1 MLPNTH
7 QPPSLVEP
15 PEPVP
20 LVLAP
25 AGSKPSFLAALAA
38 GAEAI
43 YCGLKSFSARMEARN
58 FTLDELRGLVDLAHQ
73 KGTRVYVTLN
83 TLLKTDE
90 LDDAGRL
97 LDQLGRQVRP
107 DAVIVQDLAMA
118 QLVRQ
123 TGFDGQVHWST
134 LSNVS
139 FAAALRLIR
148 EKLPVDHLVL
158 PRELTVD
165 EIKAAA
171 AACPPGLNLE
181 VFIHGAL
188 CYGISGR
195 CYWSSFLGG
204 KSGLRGRCVQ
214 PCRRV
219 YAQDREAHRHFSC
232 LDLSLDVLVKV
243 LRGIPQVRT
252 WKIEGR
258 KKGPHYVYYVVTG
271 YRLLRD
277 HGADAQAKKDALY
290 FLSRALGRPGTHYHF
305 LPQRPQNPINAR
317 EQTGSGLFIGRIQG
331 GGRQSLFSPR
341 HELLSGDLLRVGYED
356 APGHRIER
364 VGRSVPKGG
373 RYSLPAAAGGIPK
386 GTPVFLID
394 RREKALEDL
403 IRQLETELARDAPA
417 ENSPPSAF
425 KALLPRPAQTALKP
439 VELKVYRQP
448 PRPLLPQRVGLWLSP
463 ETMEAVPVG
472 FYRSVWWWL
481 PPALFPDD
489 EAAVREL
496 VHSARGHGSRFFVLN
511 DPWQVALFAPDPTE
525 ATLWA
530 GPFCNLANPLALET
544 AAGLGFSG
552 AIVSPELAAA
562 DFLKLPGRSPLPLG
576 VVVGGNWP
584 LCVARVISADLQL
597 QSPLRS
603 PKGED
608 AWAVRHGS
616 LYWVFPNWEL
626 DLREQT
632 ETLRRAGYRLF
643 VHLVEPVPP
652 AVKRKDRPGL
662 WNWAGELL

>member
-1 MLPNTH
+1 MI
-7 QPPSLVEP
+7 
-15 PEPVP
+15 
-20 LVLAP
+20 LAP

-58 FTLDELRGLVDLAHQ
+58 FSLEELCGLADLAHR

-83 TLLKTDE
+83 TLLKPDE
-90 LDDAGRL
+90 LDAAGRV
-97 LDQLGRQVRP
+97 LDRLGRQVRP

-123 TGFDGQVHWST
+123 TGFEGQVHWST
-134 LSNVS
+134 LSNVGFPS
-139 FAAALRLIR
+139 ALRLIQ
-148 EKLPVDHLVL
+148 EKLPIDHLVL

-165 EIKAAA
+165 EIKAMA
-171 AACPPGLNLE
+171 AACPPNLGLE

-214 PCRRV
+214 PCRRM
-219 YAQDREAHRHFSC
+219 YSQGREARRYFSC

-243 LRGIPQVRT
+243 LRGIPQVRG

-258 KKGPHYVYYVVTG
+258 KKGPHYVYYVVSA

-277 HGADAQAKKDALY
+277 HGGDARAKKDALHL
-290 FLSRALGRPGTHYHF
+290 LSRALGRPGTHYRF
-305 LPQRPQNPINAR
+305 LPQRPQNPVNSG

-331 GGRQSLFSPR
+331 GRQAFFSPR
-341 HELLSGDLLRVGYED
+341 QELLPADLLRIGYED

-364 VGRSVPKGG
+364 LGRSVPKGG
-373 RYSLPAAAGGIPK
+373 RYTLSAAAGGAPK

-394 RREKALEDL
+394 RRETALEDL
-403 IRQLETELARDAPA
+403 LRQLETELTRDAAA
-417 ENSPPSAF
+417 ETSPRSAF
-425 KALLPRPAQTALKP
+425 SALLPHPVRTALKP
-439 VELKVYRQP
+439 AELKVFRQP
-448 PRPLLPQRVGLWLSP
+448 PLPALPQRVGLWLSP
-463 ETMEAVPVG
+463 EALESVPA
-472 FYRSVWWWL
+472 RRHPSVWWWL
-481 PPALFPDD
+481 PPALFPED
-489 EAAVREL
+489 EAAVREQ
-496 VHSARGHGSRFFVLN
+496 VHSARGRGSRFFVLN
-511 DPWQVALFAPDPTE
+511 DPWQVALFAPGSTQP
-525 ATLWA
+525 TLWA

-544 AAGLGFSG
+544 AAGLGFNG

-562 DFLKLPGRSPLPLG
+562 DFLKLPQRSPLPLG

-584 LCVARVISADLQL
+584 LCVARVVSAGLRL
-597 QSPLRS
+597 ESPLRS

-608 AWAVRHGS
+608 AWAVRHGP

-643 VHLVEPVPP
+643 VHLAEPLPP
-652 AVKRKDRPGL
+652 PVNRKHRPGF
-662 WNWAGELL
+662 WNWGGELR

>member
-1 MLPNTH
+1 LI
-7 QPPSLVEP
+7 
-15 PEPVP
+15 
-20 LVLAP
+20 LAP

-43 YCGLKSFSARMEARN
+43 YCGLKSFSARMEAKN
-58 FTLDELRGLVDLAHQ
+58 FTIAELRGLVDLAHQ

-83 TLLKTDE
+83 TLLKPDE
-90 LDDAGRL
+90 LEPAGRL

-123 TGFDGQVHWST
+123 TGFAGEVHWST
-134 LSNVS
+134 LSNVG
-139 FAAALRLIR
+139 FPTALRLIKA
-148 EKLPVDHLVL
+148 KLPADSLVL

-165 EIKAAA
+165 EIKALA

-214 PCRRV
+214 PCRRL
-219 YAQDREAHRHFSC
+219 YTQAGEARRFFSC
-232 LDLSLDVLVKV
+232 LDLSMDVLVKV
-243 LRGIPQVRT
+243 LLGVPQVRT

-258 KKGPHYVYYVVTG
+258 KKGAHYVYYVVTG

-277 HGADAQAKKDALY
+277 HGAEPQAKKDALH

-305 LPQRPQNPINAR
+305 LPQRPQSPVNSS

-331 GGRQSLFSPR
+331 AGRRTFFSPR
-341 HELLSGDLLRVGYED
+341 QELLSGDLLRIGYED

-364 VGRSVPKGG
+364 VGRSVPKSG
-373 RYSLPAAAGGIPK
+373 RYALPAAGGGGIPK

-403 IRQLETELARDAPA
+403 IQRLEAELPAAAPA
-417 ENSPPSAF
+417 ADSQPSAF
-425 KALLPRPAQTALKP
+425 KVRLPSPAQRRFQSID
-439 VELKVYRQP
+439 LKVYRQP
-448 PRPLLPQRVGLWLSP
+448 PRPSLPQRLGLWLSP
-463 ETMEAVPVG
+463 EAFESAPARLV
-472 FYRSVWWWL
+472 RSVWWWL

-489 EAAVREL
+489 EAVYRTL
-496 VHSARGHGSRFFVLN
+496 IQSAHGRGSRTFVLN
-511 DPWQVALFAPDPTE
+511 DPWQVSLFGPRAPE

-544 AAGLGFSG
+544 AAALGFSG
-552 AIVSPELAAA
+552 AIVSPELASV
-562 DFLKLPGRSPLPLG
+562 DFLKLPGLSPLPLG
-576 VVVGGNWP
+576 AVVSGNWP
-584 LCVARVISADLQL
+584 LCVARIISDDFQQQA
-597 QSPLRS
+597 PLRS
-603 PKGED
+603 PKGEEG
-608 AWAVRHGS
+608 WAVRYGP

-626 DLREQT
+626 DLRKQT
-632 ETLRRAGYRLF
+632 DALGRAGYRLL
-643 VHLVEPVPP
+643 VHLVEPLPP
-652 AVKRKDRPGL
+652 TIQRKERPGL
-662 WNWAGELL
+662 WNWGGELL

>member
-1 MLPNTH
+1 
-7 QPPSLVEP
+7 
-15 PEPVP
+15 
-20 LVLAP
+20 
-25 AGSKPSFLAALAA
+25 
-38 GAEAI
+38 
-43 YCGLKSFSARMEARN
+43 
-58 FTLDELRGLVDLAHQ
+58 LRGLVDLAHR

-83 TLLKTDE
+83 TILKPDE
-90 LDDAGRL
+90 LDAAGRL

-123 TGFDGQVHWST
+123 TGFEGQVHWST
-134 LSNVS
+134 LSNMS
-139 FAAALRLIR
+139 YPAALRLIQ
-148 EKLPVDHLVL
+148 EKLPIDHLVL

-165 EIKAAA
+165 EIKAVA
-171 AACPPGLNLE
+171 AACPAGLSLE

-188 CYGISGR
+188 CFGISGR

-214 PCRRV
+214 PCRRM
-219 YAQDREAHRHFSC
+219 YTQDREARRYFSC

-243 LRGIPQVRT
+243 LRGIPQVRI

-258 KKGPHYVYYVVTG
+258 KKGPHYVYYLVTG

-277 HGADAQAKKDALY
+277 HGGDAQAKKDALH

-305 LPQRPQNPINAR
+305 LPQRPQHPVNVG

-331 GGRQSLFSPR
+331 GGRQVFFSPR
-341 HELLSGDLLRVGYED
+341 EELLSGDLLRVGYED

-373 RYSLPAAAGGIPK
+373 RYSLPVAAGGIPK
-386 GTPVFLID
+386 GAPVFLID
-394 RREKALEDL
+394 RREKALEEQ
-403 IRQLETELARDAPA
+403 IRQLETELAGTAPA
-417 ENSPPSAF
+417 EDSQPSAF
-425 KALLPRPAQTALKP
+425 KARLPQPVQTAFKPAEVRVYRQLPRPP
-439 VELKVYRQP
+439 F
-448 PRPLLPQRVGLWLSP
+448 PRRVGLWLSP
-463 ETMEAVPVG
+463 EAFDSVPAR
-472 FYRSVWWWL
+472 FHRSVWWWL

-489 EAAVREL
+489 EGALRAL
-496 VHSARGHGSRFFVLN
+496 IHTARSHGSRTFVLN
-511 DPWQVALFAPDPTE
+511 DPWQVALFAPDPAE
-525 ATLWA
+525 VMLWA

-544 AAGLGFSG
+544 AAGLGFNG
-552 AIVSPELAAA
+552 AIVSPELASA

-576 VVVGGNWP
+576 AVVGGNWP
-584 LCVARVISADLQL
+584 LCVARVISAELQ
-597 QSPLRS
+597 QQAPLRS
-603 PKGED
+603 PKGEE
-608 AWAVRHGS
+608 AWAIHHGS

-632 ETLRRAGYRLF
+632 EALRRAGYRLF
-643 VHLVEPVPP
+643 VHLAEPVPP
-652 AVKRKDRPGL
+652 TVKRKNRPGL